1 MPLGDLL
8 PDHPPLAE
16 QDVAF
21 VDDQVSVAESFAL
34 IVEELVLSD
43 TVGIGGGGGVDPTV
57 TVTDFDVVP
66 PVPVQLSE

>member
-1 MPLGDLL
+1 ML

-16 QDVAF
+16 QEVAL

-34 IVEELVLSD
+34 TVEELVLSD
-43 TVGIGGGGGVDPTV
+43 TVGIGGGGVDPTV